1 YYGFPVNTE
10 MLKAGLVWY
19 YERSQRLP
27 TWKDFQT
34 KAQEQKVGLWSDPD
48 PIPPW
53 QFRRK

>member
-1 YYGFPVNTE
+1 